1 VRRDRDQ
8 PRRAR
13 GDTVLNV
20 GLVGSMWVL
29 LRILGVTIDATI
41 VIATIGAVFGPS
53 ALHQGLERVR
63 RE

>member
-1 VRRDRDQ
+1 VRRNRDRAV
-8 PRRAR
+8 RAR

-53 ALHQGLERVR
+53 ALHQGFERVR